1 MPLRRITPGLN
12 ALLASGMVL
21 LLAPYS
27 DSVAAERV
35 QQIGGVIIP
44 QAFSQALQDG
54 MSIPLFIHLEGS
66 RDNQND
72 QRIGAAY
79 IWLDGDVL
87 RVRQITLEEGDDN
100 ARVSDETRQQLSR
113 LSNEAFNDALKIPLT
128 DAAQLQL
135 SLRQLLLQLVVK
147 REALGT
153 VLRSRSE
160 DIGQSSVK
168 TFSNNL
174 TYNLGVYNN
183 QMRSGGSNTSSY
195 LSLNSVSALREH
207 HVVLDGSLYGIGTSH
222 QDNELY
228 KAMYERD
235 FAGHRFAGGMLD
247 TWNLQS
253 LGPMTAISAG
263 KIYGASW
270 GNQASST
277 VFDNSQSATPVV
289 AFLPAAGEVHLMRDG
304 RLLSV
309 QNFVMGNHEVD
320 TRGLP
325 YGIYDVDVEVIVNGR
340 VVSKRTQRVNK
351 LFTRGRG
358 AGAPLAWQIWGG
370 SFHMDRWSESGKKT
384 QLAKESWLAGAS
396 ASGSLS
402 TLSWAATGYG
412 YDNNAVGETR
422 ITLPLTEAVNINLQ
436 NMLASDSSWSSI
448 GSVSATLP
456 GGFSSLW
463 INQEKTVIGDKLR
476 RSDADNR
483 AIGGTLNLNALW
495 SKLGTFSISYN
506 DDRRYNSHYYTADYY
521 QTIYS
526 GSFGSLGLRAGLQRY
541 NNGDS
546 NANTGKYIALD
557 LSLPLGNWFSAG
569 MTHQNGYTMAN
580 ISARKQFN
588 EGAIRTVGAN
598 ISRAISGDTGDDKT
612 LSGGA
617 YTQFETRY
625 TNGTLNVNSG
635 ADGYVNTNLTASG
648 SVGWQ
653 GKNIAASGR
662 TDGNAGVIFNTGL
675 EDDGKLSAKVNG
687 RIVQLSGKR
696 NYLPLSPY
704 SRYEVE
710 LQNSKNSI
718 DSYDIVSGRKS
729 HLTLYPGNVAVIE
742 PEVKQMVTVSGRIR
756 AEDGTLLANARI
768 NNHIG
773 RTRTDENGEFVMD
786 VDKKYP
792 TIDFSYGGNKTCE
805 VALELSQARGAV
817 WVGDVVCS
825 GLSSWAAVQQT
836 GEGNES

>member
-27 DSVAAERV
+27 DSLAAERV

-44 QAFSQALQDG
+44 QAFNQALQDG

-100 ARVSDETRQQLSR
+100 ARVSDETRQQLR
-113 LSNEAFNDALKIPLT
+113 HLSNEAFNDALKIPLT

-325 YGIYDVDVEVIVNGR
+325 YGIYDVNVEVIVNGR

-384 QLAKESWLAGAS
+384 QPAKESWLAGAS

-402 TLSWAATGYG
+402 SLSWAATGYG

-526 GSFGSLGLRAGLQRY
+526 GTFGSLGLRAGLQRY

-710 LQNSKNSI
+710 LQNSKNSL